1 VTDLVLLLGERIGY
15 SASPAMHNAAFAHL
29 GMDVR
34 YELADVDAAALA
46 DAVASLRA
54 ADRIGANVTRP
65 HKRTVCAMVDEL
77 SPDVVRTGASNT
89 IASRAGRLVAFNTD
103 LPAIADELRSIG
115 PARHAVV
122 LGTGGASAAAL
133 ATLADAGTSVTVV
146 GRDAWA
152 SIPRVIRGADLV
164 INATPIGTE
173 SDESP
178 LDPDLLRPD
187 LTVLDLVYRPSPTV
201 LVRAARAA
209 GATAQDGSG
218 VLLRQAV
225 LSFELWTGADAPIEV
240 MADALR
246 VELGVAT
253 HA

>member
-1 VTDLVLLLGERIGY
+1 
-15 SASPAMHNAAFAHL
+15 M
-29 GMDVR
+29 
-34 YELADVDAAALA
+34 
-46 DAVASLRA
+46 
-54 ADRIGANVTRP
+54 
-65 HKRTVCAMVDEL
+65 
-77 SPDVVRTGASNT
+77 
-89 IASRAGRLVAFNTD
+89 
-103 LPAIADELRSIG
+103 
-115 PARHAVV
+115 
-122 LGTGGASAAAL
+122 
-133 ATLADAGTSVTVV
+133 
-146 GRDAWA
+146 
-152 SIPRVIRGADLV
+152 IRGADLV